1 MTWNE
6 IYERADGT
14 CCGDFKLR
22 AKDTARWE
30 VRELV
35 LEKEDYDIETAECP
49 EDEVDYYC
57 DLHDIRFYE
66 DGSIDRYVWE

>member
-1 MTWNE
+1 MTWDE

-14 CCGDFKLR
+14 GFGDPELR
-22 AKDTARWE
+22 AKDIARCE

-35 LEKEDYDIETAECP
+35 FRKEGYDIETAEIP

-57 DLHDIRFYE
+57 GLHNIRFYE
-66 DGSIDRYVWE
+66 NGIIDSYTWE